1 MISIAFAQGR
11 LCLRHSTML
20 QRYQNLVLEICVPF
34 MREVKALSSLHICT
48 GSPEP
53 SELDN
58 TISTTTPCAGVNS
71 DLSDTYADSEYAGES
86 YLHSL
91 SLCNSI

>member
-11 LCLRHSTML
+11 LCLLHSTLL
-20 QRYQNLVLEICVPF
+20 QRYKNLELAICMPF
-34 MREVKALSSLHICT
+34 MREVKALWSLHICT

-53 SELDN
+53 SALDK
-58 TISTTTPCAGVNS
+58 TRSTTTPCAGENS